1 MEDSYAYIHCSG
13 IRHSWGVQCGTDF
26 FPNKVHQN
34 FQIKKEDNIFEWMCY
49 KIFASIGTRDLIILW
64 IILGANLFKFLCLSL
79 NLYLLLLFICLSLHF
94 SNSIKLPIQRIEDIL
109 GRDYNVSPF
118 EFEYFLSEYHLV
130 TGGVHQFSSR
140 VMQISW
146 WEELKELGL
155 GPVGAT

>member
-49 KIFASIGTRDLIILW
+49 KIFASVGTRDLIILW

-79 NLYLLLLFICLSLHF
+79 NLSLLLLFICLSLHF

-109 GRDYNVSPF
+109 GRDYNVSLLNLNIS
-118 EFEYFLSEYHLV
+118 FLNTTLLLNFRQGSCRL
-130 TGGVHQFSSR
+130 
-140 VMQISW
+140 QISW
-146 WEELKELGL
+146 WEELK
-155 GPVGAT
+155 

>member
-49 KIFASIGTRDLIILW
+49 KIFASVGTRDLIILW

-109 GRDYNVSPF
+109 GRDYNVSLLNLNISF
-118 EFEYFLSEYHLV
+118 LNTTLLQVEFINFRQGSCRYLD
-130 TGGVHQFSSR
+130 
-140 VMQISW
+140 
-146 WEELKELGL
+146 EELK
-155 GPVGAT
+155 